1 MRLRSVSPNERG
13 WTRRRSG
20 KGFVYLDSAGQR
32 LPPEAAARAKALVIP
47 PAWRDVWICPYPN
60 GHILAVGTD
69 AAGRRQYLYHPEWRR
84 KRDEA
89 KFDRILTM
97 ASLLPAARLQ
107 LQADLDADGMHK
119 RRVLALAVRLIDIG
133 YFRIGSDVYAD
144 EHGSY
149 GLTTLERRHVRR
161 RRENLVF
168 SFVGKSGVHHE
179 IAISDADVCKIV
191 DQLRRRRGGG
201 DRLLAFRNGARWC
214 PVQAADVNAYLQEVF
229 GADVTAKDFRTWH
242 ATVIAAACLAEHA
255 TGEAARTV
263 RKKAIRR
270 AVVEVSEYLG
280 NTPTIARNS
289 YIDPRVIDLYEDGT
303 TIAPALLMA
312 PDDPQQRQEHLEKA
326 VLRML
331 TEDPSS
337 AQRSARRLPGAQ
349 RSHSRPA
356 RRRELALAGL

>member
-1 MRLRSVSPNERG
+1 M
-13 WTRRRSG
+13 
-20 KGFVYLDSAGQR
+20 
-32 LPPEAAARAKALVIP
+32 
-47 PAWRDVWICPYPN
+47 
-60 GHILAVGTD
+60 
-69 AAGRRQYLYHPEWRR
+69 YHPEWRR

-97 ASLLPAARLQ
+97 ASLLPAARLHS
-107 LQADLDADGMHK
+107 QADLDTEGMNQ

-161 RRENLVF
+161 RRDNLVF
-168 SFVGKSGVHHE
+168 SFVGKSGVQHE
-179 IAISDADVCKIV
+179 IAISDAEVCGVV
-191 DQLRRRRGGG
+191 DRLRQRRGGG
-201 DRLLAFRNGARWC
+201 DRLLAFRNGSRWC

-242 ATVIAAACLAEHA
+242 ATVIAATCLAEEA
-255 TGEAARTV
+255 IGEAARTV

-303 TIAPALLMA
+303 TIAPALRGA
-312 PDDPQQRQEHLEKA
+312 PSEPQQRQEHLERA
-326 VLRML
+326 VLHML
-331 TEDPSS
+331 TEDPTS
-337 AQRSARRLPGAQ
+337 AQRSTRRLPRAQ
-349 RSHSRPA
+349 RSHARPA
-356 RRRELALAGL
+356 RRGALALAGH